1 MRKGLV
7 PKGHLIVAQY
17 EVLGKWSK
25 RHVRPVR
32 GDRNAR
38 LLVFYATWR
47 TQAAIDRPVRDV
59 SLLKKR
65 DPALRTGLLSD
76 IPSGLIFTLRAECCD
91 LTNRHR
97 PRLTRV
103 RPQDWTAFTRA
114 IPLARYH
121 PSFPGIV
128 EKAARFDDR
137 THISHR
143 LERINFSIQFQR
155 ITIEVDCGRVA
166 GLASINQTQSRFVR
180 V

>member
-65 DPALRTGLLSD
+65 DPALRTGLTIRYPFGTDFHS
-76 IPSGLIFTLRAECCD
+76 PGRVLRP
-91 LTNRHR
+91 NRHR

-166 GLASINQTQSRFVR
+166 GLASINQTLSRFVR